1 MERELDRQHVGLSLF
16 NTLDIDGSGFIDFG
30 ELSTLSARL
39 TPSQNLKETEQLMHA
54 LDKNDD
60 GKISKEEFVS
70 YLQEIGKDL
79 SDEEF
84 VHGVMSHFTPD
95 DSAREELLQLIN
107 EKDDTSQSTK
117 NLQLSLKMLDNRM
130 FLEKKILPSLKPAL
144 KRLLVRL
151 QDEHIKLASGVDWD
165 SSGYRPRSW
174 RPFNPLAFLA
184 TALRDELTKLSSES
198 STNKSKDLKYE
209 ENYHIINSKHH
220 SKFITMDRQDQCT
233 ELFNMITDDDGV
245 LVDIFS
251 AIDALAEK
259 NDPHKTHKVFQI
271 IDSISPMKPGHLTE
285 SEFFAVVDRFIGDVS
300 DEEFGSKSYEIYERI
315 RFSSMSREDKI
326 KLVFSIVD
334 KDESQSLDLDEI
346 FALGQILNPNS
357 NNIRQ
362 AKLTMMWFHNHSNG
376 NGDIGG
382 GGVPGDEA
390 TNDNQG
396 MMGVTSINEEE
407 FVKSMSSMTA
417 DMTNEQFNSGIQKII
432 SAFKDDSPIDGTLT
446 MTSELQAYVK
456 SLPTY
461 TTARQK
467 SVMFVRSLLDDDADH
482 NLLFIDVRSE
492 PESAVSSLPCAI
504 QMDVD
509 EHGDI
514 EENVKVTPEI
524 LREAV
529 GREFLMRLSLH
540 VDYDHDNITYLA
552 CPCYLH
558 FCVPLY
564 SIWST

>member
-1 MERELDRQHVGLSLF
+1 MVNDLDRQHVALSLF

-39 TPSQNLKETEQLMHA
+39 TPSQNLKETEELMHA

-60 GKISKEEFVS
+60 GKISREEFAS
-70 YLQEIGKDL
+70 YLTEIGKDL
-79 SDEEF
+79 SDEDF
-84 VHGVMSHFTPD
+84 VHGVMSHFTPE
-95 DSAREELLQLIN
+95 DSAREELLMLLN
-107 EKDDTSQSTK
+107 ETTDDVSKSTK

-130 FLEKKILPSLKPAL
+130 FIEKKILPSLKPAL
-144 KRLLVRL
+144 KKLLVRL
-151 QDEHIKLASGVDWD
+151 QDEHIKLASGVEWD

-174 RPFNPLAFLA
+174 RPFNPLVYLA
-184 TALRDELTKLSSES
+184 GGLRDELSS
-198 STNKSKDLKYE
+198 STSENSQKTKDMNYE
-209 ENYHIINSKHH
+209 ENLHIINSKHH
-220 SKFITMDRQDQCT
+220 SKFIAMDRQDQCS
-233 ELFNMITDDDGV
+233 ELFNMVTDEDGI

-259 NDPHKTHKVFQI
+259 NDLAKTHKVFQI

-285 SEFFAVVDRFIGDVS
+285 SEFFAVVGQFLGDVT
-300 DEEFGSKSYEIYERI
+300 DEEFGRKSYEIYERI

-362 AKLTMMWFHNHSNG
+362 AKLTMMWFHNQSNG
-376 NGDIGG
+376 DNG
-382 GGVPGDEA
+382 VGDNE
-390 TNDNQG
+390 NGNEG
-396 MMGVTSINEEE
+396 MIGVTSINEEE
-407 FVKSMSSMTA
+407 FVRSMSSMTA

-432 SAFKDDSPIDGTLT
+432 SAFKDGSPIDGTLT

-461 TTARQK
+461 STARQK
-467 SVMFVRSLLDDDADH
+467 SAMFVRSLLDDDADH

-514 EENVKVTPEI
+514 EENVKVNCMSFLKESSFI
-524 LREAV
+524 LIKV
-529 GREFLMRLSLH
+529 GL
-540 VDYDHDNITYLA
+540 TA
-552 CPCYLH
+552 
-558 FCVPLY
+558 
-564 SIWST
+564 